1 MYQFNPL
8 QSFDY
13 LYKTLIE
20 LNVAA
25 DKNNSHN
32 EIWNWTKDEIGVAVT
47 KFVLNASWNQDLM
60 VQ

>member
-20 LNVAA
+20 LNAAA
-25 DKNNSHN
+25 DKNNSAMKSKT
-32 EIWNWTKDEIGVAVT
+32 ELKMKLE
-47 KFVLNASWNQDLM
+47 
-60 VQ
+60 